1 MKVLEVIF
9 VSVLF
14 LMYQGLWKYKKHKQL
29 KVYGTDPEVMAAS
42 SSAVQRYMSHFTYVM
57 TMYAVIIM
65 VLHSLGLQFGTL
77 FIRFSILDSM
87 AFDIS
92 GFITGIAGL
101 SLCFYSQTKMG
112 DSWRVGI
119 DEKAKTELITTGL
132 YSYIRNPT
140 YLGLFLLN
148 IGVWL
153 IWPTWTIF
161 ILNLVFVLFLEIQ
174 VRCEEDYLQKV
185 HGMKYLQYKSR
196 TKRYIPFIY

>member
-1 MKVLEVIF
+1 MNILEVIF
-9 VSVLF
+9 VLVLF
-14 LMYQGLWKYKKHKQL
+14 LIYQGLWKYKKYRQL
-29 KVYGTDPEVMAAS
+29 RVYGTDPDVMPS
-42 SSAVQRYMSHFTYVM
+42 STSALQRYMSQLAKVLTIYVIVM
-57 TMYAVIIM
+57 I
-65 VLHSLGLQFGTL
+65 VLHSIGLQLGTL
-77 FIRFSILDSM
+77 FTRFSAIDSI

-92 GFITGIAGL
+92 GFITGIVGL
-101 SLCFYSQTKMG
+101 SLCFYSQTKMR
-112 DSWRVGI
+112 DSWRVGV

-161 ILNLVFVLFLEIQ
+161 VFNLVFILFLDIQ
-174 VRCEEDYLQKV
+174 VRCEEDHLQKI
-185 HGMKYLQYKSR
+185 HGMKYLQYKNR